1 MKVVRTLA
9 RSAFFSL
16 LVGGGVTLGVAQAA
30 DYSARTIRLGYVLN
44 ETHPQGLGAKRLA
57 EIVAQKSGGKI
68 KVQNFGNGVL
78 GDEVKM
84 MSAVQGGVL
93 EMAIL
98 TTAPLA
104 GTVKE
109 MGVLDAPF
117 LFSNNKEAD
126 TVLDGPVGD
135 KLLRSLEARGMVGL
149 GWMDIGFRNIVN
161 SKRPITKLEDISG
174 LKLRTMQS
182 KIFIDSFTSL
192 GANPVPLAFS
202 ELFTAMETKAVDG
215 AENAATVI
223 ESSKWYEV
231 QKYMSITHHMYA
243 AMVIII
249 NKKLW
254 DGLSADEKKLLRE
267 ASVEASR
274 YQRTV
279 NREQEV
285 KAIASLKSNGM
296 QINAMSPAEL
306 NRMREKVKPVV
317 ADIAKTVGEP
327 LIAEINAELAK
338 LHK

>member
-1 MKVVRTLA
+1 MKAVKTLA
-9 RSAFFSL
+9 RSVFFSL

-30 DYSARTIRLGYVLN
+30 DYSARTIRLGYALN
-44 ETHPQGLGAKRLA
+44 EAHPQGQGAKKLA

-68 KVQNFGNGVL
+68 KVQNFGNSVL

-93 EMAIL
+93 DMFIV

-104 GTVKE
+104 GAVKE
-109 MGVLDAPF
+109 FGVLDVPF
-117 LFSNNKEAD
+117 LFSNIREAD

-135 KLLRSLEARGMVGL
+135 KLLRSLETRGMVGL

-161 SKRPITKLEDISG
+161 SKRPVTKLEDISG

-215 AENAATVI
+215 AENAVTVI
-223 ESSKWYEV
+223 DSSKWYEV
-231 QKYMSITHHMYA
+231 QKYMSVTNHMYA
-243 AMVIII
+243 AMAIII

-254 DGLSADEKKLLRE
+254 DGMSADEKKLLRD

-274 YQRTV
+274 YQRV
-279 NREQEV
+279 LNREQEL
-285 KAIASLKSNGM
+285 KAVASLKSHGM
-296 QINAMSPAEL
+296 QVNEMPPTEL

-327 LIAEINAELAK
+327 LVAELNAELAK
-338 LHK
+338 LRK

>member
-9 RSAFFSL
+9 RSALFSL
-16 LVGGGVTLGVAQAA
+16 MVSGGVTLGVAQAA
-30 DYSARTIRLGYVLN
+30 DFSARTMRLGYVLN

-57 EIVAQKSGGKI
+57 EIVAQRSAGNIKI
-68 KVQNFGNGVL
+68 LNFGNSVL
-78 GDEVKM
+78 GDEIKL
-84 MSAVQGGVL
+84 MSSVQGGVL
-93 EMAIL
+93 EMAIV

-104 GTVKE
+104 GAVKE

-117 LFSNNKEAD
+117 LFTNNKEAD
-126 TVLDGPVGD
+126 TVLDGPIGD
-135 KLLRSLEARGMVGL
+135 KLLRNLETRGMVGL

-161 SKRPITKLEDISG
+161 SKRPLTKLEDISG

-182 KIFIDSFTSL
+182 KIFIDSFTAL

-223 ESSKWYEV
+223 ESSKFYEV

-243 AMVIII
+243 AMAIII

-254 DGLSADEKKLLRE
+254 DGLSLDEKKLLRE

-285 KAIASLKSNGM
+285 KAIASLKKNGM
-296 QINAMSPAEL
+296 QINEMSPAEL
-306 NRMREKVKPVV
+306 NRMREKVRPVV

-327 LIAEINAELAK
+327 LVTELNAELAK
-338 LHK
+338 LRQ